1 MKRDPFDG
9 LPFHLAIAAF
19 RSWHKLSQAQC
30 AALIPH
36 LSVRSFE
43 QWEQGSRVPPLW
55 SQGLILNALLLS
67 VWRYNGNTTCDET
80 NSNKDI

>member
-36 LSVRSFE
+36 LSVRSLQ
-43 QWEQGSRVPPLW
+43 QWECGARVPPLW
-55 SQGLILNALLLS
+55 SQRLILDALLFS
-67 VWRYNGNTTCDET
+67 DFCYYANDTSDET
-80 NSNKDI
+80 NTK